1 MKIVHFSDLHLDSA
15 FSTINHSAASR
26 RRQALRDTLIR
37 IISLTEEVGADVLLC
52 GGDLYEHE
60 RFTPDTE
67 KFLKEAFGRLGKT
80 RVFLAPGNH
89 DWYGPRSLYHV
100 VEWSQNVHIFSEDRL
115 TPISLDDGL
124 TLWGAA
130 HRAPADTPGFL
141 DDFQVDRGGI
151 NLAVFHGSERMWFN
165 EQESGKQP
173 HAPFD
178 ASQIQSVGLQHAFLG
193 HYHRPRD
200 HQWFTYPG
208 NPDPLSFGED
218 GERGAVIATVES
230 DGRVSRERVTV
241 AVSEVRDIEVDI
253 SGSES
258 LQSVRDRVQNALYGL
273 QGYARVT
280 LNGEV
285 DPNIDIHAG
294 RLSTVQSSLDALV
307 VVLGNL
313 RFSYDFDSIA
323 EEQTV
328 RGAFVHSVLDEHLTE
343 DEKRRILV
351 TGLRALDGRE
361 DLEVF

>member
-1 MKIVHFSDLHLDSA
+1 MG
-15 FSTINHSAASR
+15 T
-26 RRQALRDTLIR
+26 
-37 IISLTEEVGADVLLC
+37 
-52 GGDLYEHE
+52 
-60 RFTPDTE
+60 
-67 KFLKEAFGRLGKT
+67 T

-100 VEWSQNVHIFSEDRL
+100 VEWPQNVHIFSEDRL

-130 HRAPADTPGFL
+130 HRAPANTPGFL
-141 DDFQVDRGGI
+141 DDFQVDRGGV

-178 ASQIQSVGLQHAFLG
+178 ASQIQSVGLHHAFLG
-193 HYHRPRD
+193 HFHRPRD
-200 HQWFTYPG
+200 HRWFTYPG

-230 DGRVSRERVTV
+230 DGRVSRERVSV
-241 AVSEVRDIEVDI
+241 AVSEVHDIEVDI

-258 LQSVRDRVQNALYGL
+258 LQSVRERVQNALYGL

-285 DPNIDIHAG
+285 DPNIDVHTD

-307 VVLGNL
+307 VILGNL

-323 EEQTV
+323 EEQTIRGEFV
-328 RGAFVHSVLDEHLTE
+328 RSLLNERLAE
-343 DEKRRILV
+343 DEKRRILI
-351 TGLRALDGRE
+351 TGLRALDGRN